1 MFVQRVSQNIFGL
14 KTIVPDTTSN
24 SLTSIT
30 DIATR
35 IARDLTSLSKFA
47 TLTDFLPDNVK
58 NLVNLAHSKFLT
70 PFDNRQFN
78 RIGTIS
84 ERDSIVNGLNEY
96 ITTIANDDTLIIF
109 LDCII
114 RGTNAAFNMKDLE
127 AAFINYKKTAQE
139 EIDNLKEQVALL
151 MGQQPISSGDVTGAG
166 SASFNIELTLYYT
179 IYIYIYGYH
188 PDDEDWITDSRG
200 EIVNDLVSRI
210 ESGEITS
217 NDILPE
223 LYANT

>member
-14 KTIVPDTTSN
+14 KTVVPDTTSN

-70 PFDNRQFN
+70 LL
-78 RIGTIS
+78 I
-84 ERDSIVNGLNEY
+84 IVNLIVLEQLLS
-96 ITTIANDDTLIIF
+96 ATLLLMVLMNILLQLLMMILLSF

-114 RGTNAAFNMKDLE
+114 RGTNAAFNE
-127 AAFINYKKTAQE
+127 RF
-139 EIDNLKEQVALL
+139 
-151 MGQQPISSGDVTGAG
+151 
-166 SASFNIELTLYYT
+166 
-179 IYIYIYGYH
+179 
-188 PDDEDWITDSRG
+188 R
-200 EIVNDLVSRI
+200 SRI
-210 ESGEITS
+210 
-217 NDILPE
+217 
-223 LYANT
+223 Y